1 MKKLFERLLQLVKM
15 DRSSR
20 DPCAA
25 HAFVHSCQTRRRY
38 QCVTAADVQRLLAA
52 RDWNDN
58 LDSAVMD
65 CIDFRI
71 GDAYD
76 HDLEIVSG
84 LPPPLQMV
92 FSTWR
97 LDAEVRNGGFHQYF
111 YNQGR
116 FAFMAA
122 EGCRLISADAHLN
135 LLLQAI
141 DVYLNEEPTQGLF
154 RPSEVKEMLGL
165 YVLARKFSDLPSLD
179 REYYAL
185 PALDDFRTEYM
196 QRHPDEFVIPRS
208 TCR

>member
-1 MKKLFERLLQLVKM
+1 MRYG
-15 DRSSR
+15 RGCSASSC
-20 DPCAA
+20 CAA
-25 HAFVHSCQTRRRY
+25 TGMITSDT
-38 QCVTAADVQRLLAA
+38 
-52 RDWNDN
+52 
-58 LDSAVMD
+58 AVMD

-97 LDAEVRNGGFHQYF
+97 LDAEVGNGGFHQYF

-165 YVLARKFSDLPSLD
+165 YVLARKSWTCPRLIVSTTRCPPSTISA
-179 REYYAL
+179 RN
-185 PALDDFRTEYM
+185 
-196 QRHPDEFVIPRS
+196 
-208 TCR
+208 TCKGIQTSS